1 MKEILLCMHSAGNSQ
16 RHFLAG
22 VSDFARR
29 QDGWTIRL
37 DPSPAKLTPE
47 TYRAE
52 VEAGV
57 SGVIVCEEDIP
68 DLNAIIR
75 TTTVPL
81 VIFGATRAEK
91 LTRGRPVGFAMSDDF
106 GIGVLAAKHFLGL
119 GSFRSF
125 GYVPDPDGA
134 GWSVGHLNGFTSQLK
149 KNRRKVSIFK
159 SIGTLRDR
167 HARLIKWLRAL
178 PKPAAVMA
186 ACDVLGAEVLGLC
199 RVANLE
205 VPKVISVIGVGNDT
219 LVDELSKPALTS
231 IAANHETEGYRAA
244 ALLAKLMR
252 RKSHLRNETVQCS
265 EKRIVNRGST
275 RFVAPASQLV
285 TSALDFIRTHADSN
299 LKVEDVVRHLGV
311 SRRLVDLRFREFQ
324 NESINNAIIRIR
336 LEEVR
341 RRLLTTSL
349 PISRIASVCGFPNP
363 SYLKKLFF
371 DRYGERMTEKP
382 RLTQK

>member
-1 MKEILLCMHSAGNSQ
+1 MKEILLCMHSAGNAQ

-22 VSDFARR
+22 VSDFARK

-52 VEAGV
+52 VEAGT
-57 SGVIVCEEDIP
+57 SGVIVCEEAIP

-106 GIGVLAAKHFLGL
+106 GIGVLAAGHFLSL
-119 GSFRSF
+119 GAFRSF

-134 GWSVGHLNGFTSQLK
+134 GWSVGHLDGFTSQLK
-149 KNRRKVSIFK
+149 KNRRKVSVFK
-159 SIGTLRDR
+159 STGTLRDR
-167 HARLIKWLRAL
+167 RSRLVKWLEAL

-186 ACDVLGAEVLGLC
+186 ACDALGAEVLGLC
-199 RVANLE
+199 RIRGID
-205 VPKVISVIGVGNDT
+205 VPKTVSVIGVGNDS
-219 LVDELSKPALTS
+219 LVDEMAIPALTS
-231 IAANHETEGYRAA
+231 IAANHEAEG
-244 ALLAKLMR
+244 ALASKLLDKLMR
-252 RKSHLRNETVQCS
+252 KRSHAKTETVQCD
-265 EKRIVNRGST
+265 EKRIVIRAST
-275 RFVAPASQLV
+275 QHVVPASYLV
-285 TSALDFIRTHADSN
+285 TNALDYIRANATKPV
-299 LKVEDVVRHLGV
+299 KVADVVKHLGV
-311 SRRLVDLRFREFQ
+311 SRRLADLRFQEFQ

-336 LEEVR
+336 LDEVR
-341 RRLLTTSL
+341 RKLLTSAL
-349 PISRIASVCGFPNP
+349 PISRIAAVCGFPNP

-371 DRYGERMTEKP
+371 SRYGETMASYRS
-382 RLTQK
+382 